1 LIFNGVSEHTGF
13 APELGEER
21 RQLLPRKQ
29 RKLKVSRDEI
39 REAADALDKV
49 GELLLFLGELGDI
62 DKKFKKLDKVMTK
75 ILDSDPLVLF
85 PRMDETTMTSIM
97 ASMMRF
103 SSVADKDPVRM
114 RPDEQREAGRALK
127 ELSSLFNKL
136 AEGME

>member
-1 LIFNGVSEHTGF
+1 M
-13 APELGEER
+13 A
-21 RQLLPRKQ
+21 RKQ

-49 GELLLFLGELGDI
+49 GELLLLLGELGDI
-62 DKKFKKLDKVMTK
+62 DKKFKKLDKVMRK
-75 ILDSDPLVLF
+75 IFDSDPFVLF
-85 PRMDETTMTSIM
+85 PRMDEITMSSLM

-103 SSVADKDPVRM
+103 SSVVDKDPVKM
-114 RPDEQREAGRALK
+114 RPDEQSEVGRVFK

>member
-1 LIFNGVSEHTGF
+1 M
-13 APELGEER
+13 
-21 RQLLPRKQ
+21 PRKQ

-103 SSVADKDPVRM
+103 SSVANKDPVRM

>member
-1 LIFNGVSEHTGF
+1 ML
-13 APELGEER
+13 A
-21 RQLLPRKQ
+21 RKQ

-49 GELLLFLGELGDI
+49 GELLLLLGELGD
-62 DKKFKKLDKVMTK
+62 KVMIK
-75 ILDSDPLVLF
+75 IFDSDPLVLF

-103 SSVADKDPVRM
+103 SSVADEDPVRM